1 MVLKKLFAL
10 AVCATLFTPLC
21 TMAANYNQKVSGQ
34 GTAIIEGDVETTQN
48 TAMTNA
54 KKSLIL
60 ATLNRLLG
68 TQVTESDEMFASQIP
83 ALLEQFDNYAQIT
96 SKSPSRDSARLVIN
110 VTALVDEVAFRSL
123 LRDMGIGLN
132 QTTREVGSII
142 LFFDETEKSYDQPQ
156 DMFNEYVNYKRDNS
170 KTYKENHS
178 ASVSEA
184 LNHTTVQS
192 NPSDQNMTN
201 DTSTTTQ
208 QEGAN
213 YTGSS
218 KSDSRIENIHMDK
231 EEYTYNKE
239 YRDIREASI
248 SSGYVKSQLQ
258 KILKQYG
265 LNFIDGSG
273 KLAEFN
279 TIANTQY
286 HSYASVLESVDA
298 TQFKEFVR
306 KATNAN
312 FMGIAYSQINYGLKP
327 DETTGKY
334 GCTTTQSNITL
345 LSLKDSKTLDSGAL
359 ESVQQSE
366 LSVEGCKSNARFDM
380 ATNLGQIVGLGIQK
394 TIRDEN
400 RSFVSGP
407 VVYKVIVQGSFD
419 RPTRRAFES
428 IMETMKIGFK
438 SFKLSSQDAN
448 TIQYN
453 VTYSGTKSI
462 GDTLLDAAISP
473 AFANLNSVFKIYDFK
488 TEEPNTIILYPIR

>member
-1 MVLKKLFAL
+1 MVLKKLLAL
-10 AVCATLFTPLC
+10 VVCATLFTPLC

-132 QTTREVGSII
+132 QTTREIGSII
-142 LFFDETEKSYDQPQ
+142 LFFDETEKAYDQPQ

-178 ASVSEA
+178 ASVSES

-213 YTGSS
+213 YSGSS
-218 KSDSRIENIHMDK
+218 KSDSRIENI
-231 EEYTYNKE
+231 
-239 YRDIREASI
+239 
-248 SSGYVKSQLQ
+248 GYK
-258 KILKQYG
+258 
-265 LNFIDGSG
+265 
-273 KLAEFN
+273 
-279 TIANTQY
+279 
-286 HSYASVLESVDA
+286 
-298 TQFKEFVR
+298 
-306 KATNAN
+306 
-312 FMGIAYSQINYGLKP
+312 
-327 DETTGKY
+327 
-334 GCTTTQSNITL
+334 
-345 LSLKDSKTLDSGAL
+345 
-359 ESVQQSE
+359 
-366 LSVEGCKSNARFDM
+366 
-380 ATNLGQIVGLGIQK
+380 
-394 TIRDEN
+394 
-400 RSFVSGP
+400 
-407 VVYKVIVQGSFD
+407 
-419 RPTRRAFES
+419 
-428 IMETMKIGFK
+428 
-438 SFKLSSQDAN
+438 
-448 TIQYN
+448 
-453 VTYSGTKSI
+453 
-462 GDTLLDAAISP
+462 
-473 AFANLNSVFKIYDFK
+473 
-488 TEEPNTIILYPIR
+488 